1 MEGGW
6 QKTRRVSSLL
16 LFLRLGGSL
25 CRGLGRRLSGSL
37 GRSNGSGM
45 LVGNRKPIVLG
56 RQLPV
61 RKHQLM
67 QAVQRGRFLDV
78 RGTGLHLQVGNHGF
92 RIVFSGFHGSRHGGI
107 LQELGHIRHVQVGV

>member
-1 MEGGW
+1 
-6 QKTRRVSSLL
+6 
-16 LFLRLGGSL
+16 
-25 CRGLGRRLSGSL
+25 
-37 GRSNGSGM
+37 
-45 LVGNRKPIVLG
+45 
-56 RQLPV
+56 
-61 RKHQLM
+61 M